1 LGGKSKMNKEDM
13 DFIKKGNNYSKLIRT
28 EILFTPI
35 LIILPITVSI
45 LLIFDWYMRGFLEN
59 NTIMYNGELI
69 IGIIILISNFF
80 FDIPFIKSLKAF
92 SKKNN

>member
-1 LGGKSKMNKEDM
+1 MKKQDM
-13 DFIKKGNNYSKLIRT
+13 EFIKKKNNYSKLIRT
-28 EILFTPI
+28 ELLFTPL

-45 LLIFDWYMRGFLEN
+45 LLIFDWYIRGFLEN

-92 SKKNN
+92 SNKDS

>member
-1 LGGKSKMNKEDM
+1 MKKQDM
-13 DFIKKGNNYSKLIRT
+13 EFIKKKNNYSKLIRT
-28 EILFTPI
+28 ELLFTPL

-45 LLIFDWYMRGFLEN
+45 LLIFDWYIRGFLEN
-59 NTIMYNGELI
+59 NTIIYNGELI

-92 SKKNN
+92 SNKDS

>member
-1 LGGKSKMNKEDM
+1 MNKQDM
-13 DFIKKGNNYSKLIRT
+13 EFIKKENNYSKLIRT
-28 EILFTPI
+28 EILFTPL

-45 LLIFDWYMRGFLEN
+45 LLIFDWYIRGFLEN
-59 NTIMYNGELI
+59 NTMMYNGELI

-92 SKKNN
+92 SKKNG